1 MVTKVEFE
9 DLLDEFTNLQEDY
22 DELLS
27 QTRVLVNHLLRIRR
41 KCENESLWL
50 IASMDPYKPLET
62 EHQQGA
68 LVTKLFVLTQ
78 ELKRK
83 IK

>member
-1 MVTKVEFE
+1 MVTKTEFQ
-9 DLLDEFTNLQEDY
+9 DLSEKY
-22 DELLS
+22 DELLLD
-27 QTRVLVNHLLRIRR
+27 TRSLVNYLLRIRR

-50 IASMDPYKPLET
+50 MASCDPHKPLET
-62 EHQQGA
+62 EHQQGPMI
-68 LVTKLFVLTQ
+68 TKLFVLAH